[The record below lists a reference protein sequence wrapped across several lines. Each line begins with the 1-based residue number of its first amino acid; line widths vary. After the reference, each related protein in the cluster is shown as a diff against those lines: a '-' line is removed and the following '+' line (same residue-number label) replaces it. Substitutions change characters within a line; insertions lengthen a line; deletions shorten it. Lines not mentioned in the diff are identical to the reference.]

1 MKTFISCKATAKGV
15 HSFYMTFEGE
25 KYFLFNQNYRR
36 GVDDFFFGGVELNQ
50 AMRFSIAHHDSA
62 IIRTMEK
69 LPSYIKHVEK
79 EYGIAVLNQTIKKNK
94 QFLRYAA

>member
-15 HSFYMTFEGE
+15 HSFYMTFGGE
-25 KYFLFNQNYRR
+25 DFFLFNQNYRR
-36 GVDDFFFGGVELNQ
+36 GVEEFYANGVELNQ
-50 AMRFSIAHHDSA
+50 AMRISLAHHDSA

-69 LPSYIKHVEK
+69 LPSYIKYIEK

-94 QFLRYAA
+94 QFRRYAA